1 MNISTTL
8 NASKIFLSILTV
20 VIAVSSFAQKTKRP
34 GYIAK
39 SFNYEFKEDKVGI
52 PMQGYYIEK
61 NGTEVE
67 AIIAYNKPEFFTG
80 DFAAGASLYIC
91 KTLTGT
97 PVGLFDPNDANH
109 KEYINKDNIKAFFI
123 DGHLYANIEKV
134 GWRIV
139 LSEGAIHN
147 FIQVVKM
154 TKSGKNYYVH
164 FKRKQWFQDEPFGS
178 ALAPISTKNH
188 LAMIERV
195 PSDLWVMKGKTPAAI
210 VADYKNSKY
219 SLYESEG
226 RYNRW
231 VDENSSHR
239 VIEYILG
246 ENGLTKKSGDAAAA
260 IQADADKAAADR
272 KKYDDDQ
279 KAQNEANQNATQAPK
294 QDYYGGRVA
303 TVSAAL
309 ASAKPEVKVKKQ
321 KFKARIDRI
330 KADGNKV
337 AVVVLCSNIGV
348 NPQSHT
354 IFSNQKSQFVRGTY
368 QPIKGIEELGKK
380 TMQDFNEGF
389 DTDVFELVDMKD
401 IPVKDNG
408 KGGKM
413 DDWWVTKYKM
423 IITLK
428 YNPYY
433 IAYVQTTGDSANVK
447 KEFKGQMFV
456 KAMCFIEA
464 AEDGQKKLKGAGK
477 APKIAAYSTDPYL
490 ADPSIK
496 IYIIQDLKA
505 VVNPASDEG
514 IVNHLMN
521 GQDGY
526 NAKFIKK
533 YNK

>member
-8 NASKIFLSILTV
+8 NTSKIFLSILAI
-20 VIAVSSFAQKTKRP
+20 VITISSFAQNTKRP

-39 SFNYEFKEDKVGI
+39 SSTYKFKEDKVGI
-52 PMQGYYIEK
+52 PMKGYYIER
-61 NGTEVE
+61 NGDEVE
-67 AIIAYNKPEFFTG
+67 AIIAYNKPEFFVG

-91 KTLTGT
+91 KSLTGK
-97 PVGLFDPNDANH
+97 PVGLFDPDDANH
-109 KEYINKDNIKAFFI
+109 KEYINKDDIKAFFI
-123 DGHLYANIEKV
+123 DGHLYANIRNI

-154 TKSGKNYYVH
+154 KQGDKNYYVH
-164 FKRKQWFQDEPFGS
+164 FKRKQWFKDEPFGS

-188 LAMIERV
+188 LVMIEAL
-195 PSDLWVMKGKTPAAI
+195 PPTAGAGSLAKFKKI
-210 VADYKNSKY
+210 VTDYKSNLI
-219 SLYESEG
+219 SLNEAEV
-226 RYNRW
+226 RYNICF
-231 VDENSSHR
+231 DNNSEML
-239 VIEYILG
+239 INYILG
-246 ENGLTKKSGDAAAA
+246 ADGLTQKVGDAAAA
-260 IQADADKAAADR
+260 EQAVKDKAVADR
-272 KKYDDDQ
+272 KKHDDEM
-279 KAQNEANQNATQAPK
+279 KAQQLAGQNATQAPK

-321 KFKARIDRI
+321 KFKARIDRV

-354 IFSNQKSQFVRGTY
+354 IFSNQKKQFVRGTY
-368 QPIKGIEELGKK
+368 KPIEGINELGLK
-380 TMQDFNEGF
+380 TVQDFNKGF
-389 DTDVFELVDMKD
+389 DTDVFELVDIKD

-413 DDWWVTKYKM
+413 DDWWVTKYKV

-428 YNPYY
+428 YTPYY

-456 KAMCFIEA
+456 KSMCFVEA
-464 AEDGQKKLKGAGK
+464 AEDGEKKLKGAGK
-477 APKIAAYSTDPYL
+477 APKIASYSTDPYM
-490 ADPSIK
+490 ADPSTK
-496 IYIIQDLKA
+496 VYIIQDLKA
-505 VVNPASDEG
+505 LVNPASDDG
-514 IVNHLMN
+514 IVNHLIN
-521 GQDGY
+521 GQDAY

>member
-1 MNISTTL
+1 MK
-8 NASKIFLSILTV
+8 KIVLSILTL
-20 VIAVSSFAQKTKRP
+20 VITISSFAQKTKRP
-34 GYIAK
+34 GYVAK

-52 PMQGYYIEK
+52 PMKGYYIEK
-61 NGTEVE
+61 NGNEVA
-67 AIIAYNKPEFFTG
+67 AIIAYNKPEFFVG
-80 DFAAGASLYIC
+80 DFAVGASLYIC
-91 KTLTGT
+91 KTLTGK
-97 PVGLFDPNDANH
+97 PVGLFDPDDANH
-109 KEYINKDNIKAFFI
+109 KEYINKDDIKAFFI

-147 FIQVVKM
+147 YIQVVKM

-164 FKRKQWFQDEPFGS
+164 FKRKQWFQNDPFGS
-178 ALAPISTKNH
+178 ALSPISTKNH

-210 VADYKNSKY
+210 VADYNNSKY

-239 VIEYILG
+239 VIDYILG
-246 ENGLTKKSGDAAAA
+246 ENGLTKKEGDAIAAG
-260 IQADADKAAADR
+260 QAAKDKAAADR

-279 KAQNEANQNATQAPK
+279 KAQQEANQNAKQAPK
-294 QDYYGGRVA
+294 QNYYAGRTT

-337 AVVVLCSNIGV
+337 AVVVLCSNINV
-348 NPQSHT
+348 NPKSHT
-354 IFSNQKSQFVRGTY
+354 IFSNQKAQFVRGSY
-368 QPIKGIEELGKK
+368 KPIEGINELGVK
-380 TMQDFNEGF
+380 TVQDFNEGF

-401 IPVKDNG
+401 IPYKDNG

-413 DDWWVTKYKM
+413 DDWWVTKYKV

-433 IAYVQTTGDSANVK
+433 IAYVQTTGDSTNTK
-447 KEFKGQMFV
+447 TEFKAQMFV
-456 KAMCFIEA
+456 KAMCFMEA
-464 AEDGQKKLKGAGK
+464 AEDGQKRLKGAGK
-477 APKIAAYSTDPYL
+477 PPKIASYSTDAYL
-490 ADPSIK
+490 ASPSTK
-496 IYIIQDLKA
+496 IYMIQDLK
-505 VVNPASDEG
+505 VLINPASDEE

-521 GQDGY
+521 GQDWY
-526 NAKFIKK
+526 NARFIKK